1 MAVNVPLGFPR
12 ETLSGGVPGAQP
24 KLLVRKV
31 GDKYL
36 AGMTDEECEQRYEI
50 CIDLSQQLIL
60 YCRRKQA
67 EKPEWSTGDILRK
80 INQGIRSKN
89 WDLSEAEI
97 LWTMEQVAQGL
108 LWTQPKQ

>member
-1 MAVNVPLGFPR
+1 MAVNVPLDFPR

-60 YCRRKQA
+60 YCRRKQE

-80 INQGIRSKN
+80 TSQGFRSKT
-89 WDLSEAEI
+89 WDLSEDEI
-97 LWTMEQVAQGL
+97 IWTMERVAQGL
-108 LWTQPKQ
+108 HWT

>member
-1 MAVNVPLGFPR
+1 MAVEIPADFPCGFLPG
-12 ETLSGGVPGAQP
+12 SVPGAQP

-80 INQGIRSKN
+80 ISQGIRSKN
-89 WDLSEAEI
+89 WDISEAEI
-97 LWTMEQVAQGL
+97 IWTMKQVTQGL
-108 LWTQPKQ
+108 HSIQPKQ